1 MAKSYASVMNRII
14 FFNGL
19 FVILILIW
27 FLSPDVFILAG
38 KALQEGTTTMTAVNP
53 TSFKIIAANSSAI
66 PFATILSHKVL
77 SESFKV
83 ISTTVVAKLPHIVLT
98 SYTVTNASGIFS
110 ERILSANST
119 LNYKVSYIQPSS
131 SKTIRGIDP
140 PG

>member
-1 MAKSYASVMNRII
+1 MAKSYASVMNKTKY
-14 FFNGL
+14 FNGL

-83 ISTTVVAKLPHIVLT
+83 ISTTVVAKLPHIVLS

-131 SKTIRGIDP
+131 PKTIRGIDP